1 MKKIISVLLL
11 ISLLLTAG
19 TISAFATN
27 EVPNEGYWIAETSDI
42 KPEELP
48 GTVVGILG
56 DSDRDGK
63 VNVKDATAIQKHLA
77 DIATF
82 DEADLIFSD
91 ADMSGDI
98 NIKDATAIQKFVAS
112 IDIDLFV
119 GHALYKPYDLD
130 EKLFGEWKTTVDAAE
145 IINAMLEIM
154 FEEDPLAAKYI
165 HLESF
170 TIWEIYTF
178 RDDYTFS
185 ITIDENLFATSLE
198 AVKADLTRD
207 FSDYFVALAREM
219 GYNMSANEVAQ
230 SMGYNSVREFV
241 EELLPDELWE
251 ETFTPFESYYRTAPG
266 GKLYL
271 NEYSD
276 TFYETYLA
284 AGGSIVI
291 TGNSD
296 KSYPEEY
303 PITLVRVEK

>member
-11 ISLLLTAG
+11 ISLLLTSG

-130 EKLFGEWKTTVDAAE
+130 EKLFGEWTATSDGADVINE
-145 IINAMLEIM
+145 ILELM
-154 FEEDPLAAKYI
+154 FEEDPLAAKHI
-165 HLESF
+165 HLETF
-170 TIWEIYTF
+170 PVKQIYTF
-178 RDDYTFS
+178 RDDYTYT
-185 ITIDENLFATSLE
+185 INIDETVLNSSAKT
-198 AVKADLTRD
+198 VKADLTND
-207 FSDYFVALAREM
+207 FSAYFVALAREM
-219 GYNMSANEVAQ
+219 GYNMTANEVAQ
-230 SMGYNSVREFV
+230 SMGYSSVSAFV
-241 EELLPDELWE
+241 DDMFPAELWE
-251 ETFTPFESYYRTAPG
+251 EMLIPSEGHYRTTPD
-266 GKLYL
+266 GKIYL
-271 NEYSD
+271 DEFSD
-276 TFYETYLA
+276 TFYEFYSVDGNTM
-284 AGGSIVI
+284 II
-291 TGNSD
+291 TGNNENL
-296 KSYPEEY
+296 YPEGY
-303 PITLVRVEK
+303 PLTFTKVK